1 MGWELAWETW
11 LGAPRSM
18 SAQALCFD
26 QLGATKAIGKKFI
39 LGRSGHKMDD
49 DPNFYHTWRTEH
61 EKKQQDCQKTYFA
74 FIALWA

>member
-26 QLGATKAIGKKFI
+26 QLGATEAIGKKII
-39 LGRSGHKMDD
+39 LGRSSQKMDD

-61 EKKQQDCQKTYFA
+61 EKKNSKMTKKQFFPKR
-74 FIALWA
+74 IL